1 MPGIDWLAGCVP
13 VAGALDA
20 CPQLMLHKMLPIRME
35 LKIAIRLRIGS
46 PPTISVDINPAGKRM
61 FLQDFRWLPA
71 ITEVIGW
78 SQVARKHCAD
88 WQQCLVSGTPN
99 SLTIASI
106 TFLFFAGALGGALN
120 SVAGGGSFIAF
131 PALLF
136 TGVPPIPA
144 NATNTIALWTAAAA
158 SGGAYRNRL
167 DVPRRVMIPLLAASL
182 AGGLIGAIL
191 LLKTPPQTFMRVLPW
206 LTLGATLL
214 FAFGKKLAGGRKS
227 VIEHEASSGALA
239 GTTLFQLCVAV
250 YGGYFGGGMGI
261 VMLAMLAVLGMTDIH
276 AMNALKS
283 VLGFVINGV
292 AVVTFIVARAVYW
305 KHGIVMIAGGIVGG
319 YVGAHYAQKLPQSWI
334 RIFVVL
340 VGAGMTVYFF
350 WKSY

>member
-1 MPGIDWLAGCVP
+1 MVIGCVE
-13 VAGALDA
+13 
-20 CPQLMLHKMLPIRME
+20 LHDRW
-35 LKIAIRLRIGS
+35 RLG
-46 PPTISVDINPAGKRM
+46 V
-61 FLQDFRWLPA
+61 
-71 ITEVIGW
+71 
-78 SQVARKHCAD
+78 
-88 WQQCLVSGTPN
+88 VSGTPN
-99 SLTIASI
+99 CLTIETI
-106 TFLFFAGALGGALN
+106 LFLFFAGALGGALN

-158 SGGAYRNRL
+158 SGGAYRKQL

-182 AGGLIGAIL
+182 IGGLAGAFL
-191 LLKTPPQTFMRVLPW
+191 LLKTPAHTFMRVLPW

-214 FAFGKKLAGGRKS
+214 FGFGKKIAGGRRS
-227 VIEHEASSGALA
+227 VIEHEASTSALV
-239 GTTLFQLCVAV
+239 GTTLFQLSVAV

-261 VMLAMLAVLGMTDIH
+261 VMLAMLAALGMTDIH

-283 VLGFVINGV
+283 VLGFVINGI

-305 KHGIVMIAGGIVGG
+305 KHGVIMIVGGIAGG
-319 YVGAHYAQKLPQSWI
+319 YLGAHYALKMPQKWI
-334 RIFVVL
+334 RMFVVL
-340 VGAGMTVYFF
+340 TGAGMTVYFF

>member
-1 MPGIDWLAGCVP
+1 LT
-13 VAGALDA
+13 L
-20 CPQLMLHKMLPIRME
+20 E
-35 LKIAIRLRIGS
+35 
-46 PPTISVDINPAGKRM
+46 T
-61 FLQDFRWLPA
+61 
-71 ITEVIGW
+71 VI
-78 SQVARKHCAD
+78 
-88 WQQCLVSGTPN
+88 
-99 SLTIASI
+99 
-106 TFLFFAGALGGALN
+106 FLFFSGALGGALN

-158 SGGAYRNRL
+158 SGGAYRKQL
-167 DVPRRVMIPLLAASL
+167 VVPRRVMMPLLAASL
-182 AGGLIGAIL
+182 VGGLVGAFL
-191 LLKTPPQTFMRVLPW
+191 LLKTPAHTFMRVLPW

-227 VIEHEASSGALA
+227 VIEHESTRSALVGA
-239 GTTLFQLCVAV
+239 TLFQLGVAV

-261 VMLAMLAVLGMTDIH
+261 VMLAMLAVLGMTDVH

-292 AVVTFIVARAVYW
+292 AVVTFIIAGAVYW
-305 KHGIVMIAGGIVGG
+305 KHGIIMIVGGIVGG
-319 YVGAHYAQKLPQSWI
+319 YVGAHYAMKMKQVWI
-334 RIFVVL
+334 RWFVVA

>member
-1 MPGIDWLAGCVP
+1 
-13 VAGALDA
+13 
-20 CPQLMLHKMLPIRME
+20 
-35 LKIAIRLRIGS
+35 
-46 PPTISVDINPAGKRM
+46 M
-61 FLQDFRWLPA
+61 FLF
-71 ITEVIGW
+71 V
-78 SQVARKHCAD
+78 
-88 WQQCLVSGTPN
+88 
-99 SLTIASI
+99 
-106 TFLFFAGALGGALN
+106 AGALGGALN

-158 SGGAYRNRL
+158 SGGAYRKRL
-167 DVPRRVMIPLLAASL
+167 DIPRRVMVPLLVASL
-182 AGGLIGAIL
+182 VGGLVGAFL
-191 LLKTPPQTFMRVLPW
+191 LLKTPAQTFMRVLPW

-214 FAFGKKLAGGRKS
+214 FAFGRKIARGRKS
-227 VIEHEASSGALA
+227 VLEHQATGAALA
-239 GTTLFQLCVAV
+239 GATLFQLGVAV

-261 VMLAMLAVLGMTDIH
+261 VMLAMLAALGMNDIH

-292 AVVTFIVARAVYW
+292 AVVTFVIAGAVYW
-305 KHGIVMIAGGIVGG
+305 RQGIVMIVGGIAGG
-319 YVGAHYAQKLPQSWI
+319 YLGAHYALKMPQQWV